1 MCNSNIICLIISL
14 LGLLLLL
21 LLLFSLYC
29 LIHFIGNV
37 TVNQEFVN
45 CSPPPPAIQKYDYS
59 IWLLALWVVRA
70 CVCDGTNQEN
80 NKTVLQWLNIPKKN
94 MVECFRLVPLNFNFF
109 NKHSTR
115 HKDCNNNSGT
125 LLEQKQSV

>member
-1 MCNSNIICLIISL
+1 MTTC
-14 LGLLLLL
+14 
-21 LLLFSLYC
+21 
-29 LIHFIGNV
+29 
-37 TVNQEFVN
+37 FVG
-45 CSPPPPAIQKYDYS
+45 CAC
-59 IWLLALWVVRA
+59 VRV

-115 HKDCNNNSGT
+115 RKDCNNNSGT

>member
-1 MCNSNIICLIISL
+1 MSNSNIICLIISL
-14 LGLLLLL
+14 LGLLL

-45 CSPPPPAIQKYDYS
+45 CSPPPAIQKYDYS
-59 IWLLALWVVRA
+59 IWLLALWVVRV
-70 CVCDGTNQEN
+70 CVCDETNQEN

-115 HKDCNNNSGT
+115 RKDCNNNSGT